1 MRNGRVNAKP
11 MGGRIAL
18 STKQSRAYRA
28 NTRKPKRKPK
38 GMKLDFD
45 RPLVFDIRIAG
56 DAECIM
62 EFDLMS
68 KLEADQSDE
77 HIFLLPLANIN
88 YRADLALAIMERI

>member
-1 MRNGRVNAKP
+1 MRNGRVRSQP
-11 MGGRIAL
+11 IGGRIAL
-18 STKQSRAYRA
+18 TTRQARSYRA

-38 GMKLDFD
+38 GVKLDFD

-68 KLEADQSDE
+68 KLEADQTDE

>member
-1 MRNGRVNAKP
+1 MRNGRVRSQP
-11 MGGRIAL
+11 IGGRVAL
-18 STKQSRAYRA
+18 VTKQARAYRA

-38 GMKLDFD
+38 GKLHFD
-45 RPLVFDIRIAG
+45 RPLVFDIRIAS

-68 KLEADQSDE
+68 KLVPDQSDE
-77 HIFLLPLANIN
+77 HIFLLPLENIN